1 MQPNIHQFPSSTKN
15 LKLKYTS
22 DIKKKSI
29 FLGAGNLQKQIVK
42 AKKDSIILGRK
53 IT

>member
-1 MQPNIHQFPSSTKN
+1 MKPNIHQFPSSTKN

-22 DIKKKSI
+22 GIKKESI
-29 FLGAGNLQKQIVK
+29 FLVAGNLQKQTVR
-42 AKKDSIILGRK
+42 ARKDSIILGRK